1 MFDTTIVHPAAKSNV
16 RHALQGKIGGAAR
29 NGERAK
35 LNKYGIPAEE
45 QEKAF
50 IPCAIETGGTFGPC
64 ARNLVTSMANMAT
77 TIDPS
82 VDHLPKVKARIATHI
97 RHVIATALQGAN
109 ADMQRRWVNSLRN
122 RKR

>member
-1 MFDTTIVHPAAKSNV
+1 MFLVSKGKFPQIVSTLK
-16 RHALQGKIGGAAR
+16 KI
-29 NGERAK
+29 
-35 LNKYGIPAEE
+35 
-45 QEKAF
+45 
-50 IPCAIETGGTFGPC
+50 GPC

-77 TIDPS
+77 TIDPK